1 MDPTWIFEVWPQLI
15 RSSFSQL
22 FTWKAGLK
30 TVNKQSKWN
39 KFVVLKTVEIIRQH
53 YPPLYKHNTVTVAP
67 EILIHSVFLHQRLKD
82 PQSLLQIQI
91 PRTQK
96 ISITIPPQICKSHK
110 KITKLLLHICRQI
123 PKTHH
128 CARSLRPHYFWYQ
141 NLAHSRSLTILH
153 PPFI

>member
-1 MDPTWIFEVWPQLI
+1 MDSTWIFEVWPQLI

-30 TVNKQSKWN
+30 TVNKQSKFD
-39 KFVVLKTVEIIRQH
+39 KFVVLKTVEKIRQH

-67 EILIHSVFLHQRLKD
+67 ESLIHFVFLHQRLKD

-96 ISITIPPQICKSHK
+96 ISVTIPPRSVKA
-110 KITKLLLHICRQI
+110 TR
-123 PKTHH
+123 
-128 CARSLRPHYFWYQ
+128 RSLSYYSIFVV
-141 NLAHSRSLTILH
+141 RSLKPITA
-153 PPFI
+153 PDR